1 MRPVVVRALHRSVV
15 GVRAPVHA
23 AGRRAAHGARAR
35 WPLAPRAARSR
46 PGGRSLGGRGPGVFR
61 VHTPRERR
69 QAGRGHGSV
78 ARRAAARERVDR
90 SAGLRR
96 WRHWSQRGRARACA
110 LCWRGG
116 WAAGA
121 CPPGWRRFVRAALAW
136 RQSALPCSG
145 RWGWAKRCGP
155 SCGQKNPAGSGRK
168 ARRIGIVLDTGGRIE
183 YNTMD
188 IMAEQ
193 AHGALAPAAGNAGKN
208 GCGQIPPRCKRGF
221 L

>member
-1 MRPVVVRALHRSVV
+1 MPLMYLESMVDGAMKGMGEQKAVFRYSLWDAVLRIAGVLLLLAQMGDEGLFVGDPAVQCLYLPDEYSPSAACQRLKPRLWRWLGAPAL
-15 GVRAPVHA
+15 A
-23 AGRRAAHGARAR
+23 ALVSAGAGEGLRTL
-35 WPLAPRAARSR
+35 LAGWLGSGSTPTRLARS
-46 PGGRSLGGRGPGVFR
+46 
-61 VHTPRERR
+61 
-69 QAGRGHGSV
+69 A
-78 ARRAAARERVDR
+78 
-90 SAGLRR
+90 
-96 WRHWSQRGRARACA
+96 
-110 LCWRGG
+110 
-116 WAAGA
+116 
-121 CPPGWRRFVRAALAW
+121 RAALAW

-193 AHGALAPAAGNAGKN
+193 AHGALAPVAGNAGKN

>member
-1 MRPVVVRALHRSVV
+1 MARTSSPSPSGHCTARQTAAMPKPPAQSAASRV
-15 GVRAPVHA
+15 GVLPLPSHPASRVRRPSPAPAETSA
-23 AGRRAAHGARAR
+23 ASAGAPSHRQ
-35 WPLAPRAARSR
+35 
-46 PGGRSLGGRGPGVFR
+46 SLGCSPGS
-61 VHTPRERR
+61 
-69 QAGRGHGSV
+69 GGGW
-78 ARRAAARERVDR
+78 
-90 SAGLRR
+90 GLRR

-121 CPPGWRRFVRAALAW
+121 RPPGWRRSARAALAW

-193 AHGALAPAAGNAGKN
+193 AHGALDPAAGNAGKN